1 MSSIKETTANQARRL
16 RLRVLAKAMLSVAVC
31 AVVFVLFAFFFSGE
45 DERPRVP
52 ALKVDVSTMMPGETR
67 RLLWERRP
75 VLIQRRT
82 QEMITALQAPE
93 ATAGGRLRDPDSLN
107 SEQPEPMKNA
117 LRSREPEW
125 FVAIAL
131 GTDQGCPI
139 RDASDSTQENANDT
153 AGAGQTADPAA
164 PGFMDECRGSLYDG
178 AGRVLTGQYA
188 DRNLA
193 VPSYVLEVT
202 GTQLTVVLGR

>member
-117 LRSREPEW
+117 LRS
-125 FVAIAL
+125 
-131 GTDQGCPI
+131 
-139 RDASDSTQENANDT
+139 DSTQENANDT

-202 GTQLTVVLGR
+202 GTTLVI